1 MLTVPVFQNPHGERV
16 TMQNIIL
23 ASARIFTGRRLM
35 CVAAI
40 LALVCGFVPIVQA
53 QNGVNPLT
61 LFQNYFVTGDYVVGG
76 VGLRGLGVGGWA
88 TGTISIP
95 DTIQA
100 RATGVAS
107 PSVPPG
113 AEVVA
118 AFLYWQTIE
127 AS

>member
-1 MLTVPVFQNPHGERV
+1 
-16 TMQNIIL
+16 MQITNRRSAKIL
-23 ASARIFTGRRLM
+23 ACRRLL
-35 CVAAI
+35 VGAAV
-40 LALVCGFVPIVQA
+40 LALVCGFAEIAHA
-53 QNGVNPLT
+53 QNGVNPLN
-61 LFQNYFVTGDYVVGG
+61 LFKNYFVTGDYVVGG

-127 AS
+127 ASPTV